1 MSIACICCGDAIKPP
16 ENCTSFH
23 YFRVCRP
30 WKIIDEGKNACLVV
44 RFFEKAVPLPL
55 SPMPLRSAAAPRPP
69 DISPCPLSSVEADWT
84 YSRIVI
90 STRLFFALPSRVVLS
105 AMGLVAPLPRQM
117 NLSAS
122 MPRRARAAAIA
133 RARSAESRNSPAG

>member
-69 DISPCPLSSVEADWT
+69 DIPPCSLSSVEADCAFPARP
-84 YSRIVI
+84 SRLPAVPRPLAAAMP
-90 STRLFFALPSRVVLS
+90 SDFASCPLPFANAPRALPPLMPLRP
-105 AMGLVAPLPRQM
+105 AAPPR
-117 NLSAS
+117 
-122 MPRRARAAAIA
+122 PPAI
-133 RARSAESRNSPAG
+133 